1 MQLIL
6 CKDSANRAKW
16 QRKTCFYLHFRVQ
29 PILSIRCT
37 FFSNMSPSFTET
49 TFLAYIGYYWS
60 ESEISVIACA
70 YGFATDKVLAA
81 VLMVMTP
88 SQSSYA
94 QSSTTA
100 KRCEATTKK
109 GTRCKNTAVNN
120 TKYCQLHQAKSP
132 NVQQCKAMTKSGS
145 RCSIGAKTSGYCKQ
159 HYQMP
164 LEGKL

>member
-1 MQLIL
+1 MVTRNNILKLLLLTAALLI
-6 CKDSANRAKW
+6 
-16 QRKTCFYLHFRVQ
+16 
-29 PILSIRCT
+29 
-37 FFSNMSPSFTET
+37 MSPTHS
-49 TFLAYIGYYWS
+49 TF
-60 ESEISVIACA
+60 
-70 YGFATDKVLAA
+70 
-81 VLMVMTP
+81 
-88 SQSSYA
+88 A
-94 QSSTTA
+94 QSSTTT

-145 RCSIGAKTSGYCKQ
+145 RCPIGAKTSGYCKQ